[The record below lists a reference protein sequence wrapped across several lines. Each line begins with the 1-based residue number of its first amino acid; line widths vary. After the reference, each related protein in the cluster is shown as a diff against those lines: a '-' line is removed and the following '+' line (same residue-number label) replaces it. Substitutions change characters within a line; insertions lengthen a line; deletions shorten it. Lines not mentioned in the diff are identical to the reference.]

1 MTGRKIIKGD
11 EMKSQPEHEG
21 IDALLTP
28 DEVCELL
35 GGVTSATLR
44 QWNNTHRHRKLLAP
58 IRFTH
63 KLVRYERR
71 NVLAFIDRCRS
82 TY

>member
-1 MTGRKIIKGD
+1 MN
-11 EMKSQPEHEG
+11 QPEQQG
-21 IDALLTP
+21 DTLLTP
-28 DEVCELL
+28 EQVCELL
-35 GGVTSATLR
+35 GGITCKTLR
-44 QWNNTHRHRKLLAP
+44 EWNNVHRHRKTLAP

-71 NVLAFIDRCRS
+71 NVQAFIDKCRS

>member
-1 MTGRKIIKGD
+1 MITNTQTD
-11 EMKSQPEHEG
+11 
-21 IDALLTP
+21 DDLLTP
-28 DEVCELL
+28 QQVCDLV
-35 GGVTSATLR
+35 GGISTKTLR
-44 QWNNTHRHRKLLAP
+44 DWNINHRHRKVLAP

-71 NVLAFIDRCRS
+71 NVMAFIDKCKS

>member
-1 MTGRKIIKGD
+1 MITSTQTD
-11 EMKSQPEHEG
+11 N
-21 IDALLTP
+21 DLLTP
-28 DEVCELL
+28 QQVCDLV
-35 GGVTSATLR
+35 GGISTKTLR
-44 QWNNTHRHRKLLAP
+44 DWNINHRHRKVLAP

-71 NVLAFIDRCRS
+71 NVMAFIDKCKS

>member
-1 MTGRKIIKGD
+1 MITNAQTD
-11 EMKSQPEHEG
+11 
-21 IDALLTP
+21 DDLLTP
-28 DEVCELL
+28 QQVCDLV
-35 GGVTSATLR
+35 GGISTKTLR
-44 QWNNTHRHRKLLAP
+44 DWNINHRHRKVLAP

-71 NVLAFIDRCRS
+71 NVMAFIDKCKS

>member
-1 MTGRKIIKGD
+1 
-11 EMKSQPEHEG
+11 MKKQHELKPQ
-21 IDALLTP
+21 DVDTLLTP
-28 DEVCELL
+28 DQVCEML
-35 GGVTSATLR
+35 GGVTAKTLR
-44 QWNNTHRHRKLLAP
+44 EWNNSHRHRQVLAP

-71 NVLAFIDRCRS
+71 NVLAFIDKCRS